1 MKITISGIRG
11 IFGDDFT
18 SKDVMKYCN
27 NFTKLVKSKNCVVGC
42 DTRPSS
48 KIIVNDVIASLM
60 QCGINV
66 YNLGMVP
73 TPVVF
78 REARKY
84 GAGVM
89 ITSSHNPIEW
99 NGLKFIIDGRGLNQ
113 NELDII
119 KNNQNTDKTAIGNEK
134 FIESDYVNDVVNL
147 VGFVKESPEVVVDIG
162 GGAAK
167 NVAPQ
172 VLQKI
177 GCRIKIIN
185 ETETK
190 RGPDPTTDNLS
201 YLISECSKNQIG
213 FAYDL
218 DGDRVVIVKNGKK
231 LSPDVTLGLGVAKAI
246 ELGYKKFILSIDT
259 SIAIE
264 KYIKQNGCEIQR
276 SKVGEANVVDM
287 MLQTNSEAGGEGS
300 SAGFILSKFNFCRD
314 GILTSALTS
323 SMLQNKRFV
332 EIIDLINEYH
342 QIREKVK
349 IESEFHDKIMD
360 ELKQN
365 LQNEYSEISTIDGI
379 KATIDENSWI
389 LVRKSNTENS
399 IRISCES
406 NDLEKTRNIQEH
418 VIKLVK
424 QSYAKIK

>member
-1 MKITISGIRG
+1 
-11 IFGDDFT
+11 
-18 SKDVMKYCN
+18 
-27 NFTKLVKSKNCVVGC
+27 
-42 DTRPSS
+42 
-48 KIIVNDVIASLM
+48 
-60 QCGINV
+60 
-66 YNLGMVP
+66 
-73 TPVVF
+73 
-78 REARKY
+78 
-84 GAGVM
+84 
-89 ITSSHNPIEW
+89 
-99 NGLKFIIDGRGLNQ
+99 
-113 NELDII
+113 
-119 KNNQNTDKTAIGNEK
+119 
-134 FIESDYVNDVVNL
+134 
-147 VGFVKESPEVVVDIG
+147 
-162 GGAAK
+162 
-167 NVAPQ
+167 
-172 VLQKI
+172 
-177 GCRIKIIN
+177 
-185 ETETK
+185 
-190 RGPDPTTDNLS
+190 
-201 YLISECSKNQIG
+201 
-213 FAYDL
+213 
-218 DGDRVVIVKNGKK
+218 
-231 LSPDVTLGLGVAKAI
+231 
-246 ELGYKKFILSIDT
+246 
-259 SIAIE
+259 
-264 KYIKQNGCEIQR
+264 
-276 SKVGEANVVDM
+276 